1 MSDRQDGAARY
12 GVDSKAQWEI
22 HGETNAGTGGYKAM
36 EQLWEFES
44 PRWCGH
50 HPQGHCNRYHA
61 VSVRTKI
68 YIFDDSSIT
77 SYKTS
82 VLGGYAISSG
92 KIVKKIMKESKLC
105 VLFPTAS
112 QSLYGKIMM

>member
-1 MSDRQDGAARY
+1 MGVRSPPDGVATTHKVIATDTMRY
-12 GVDSKAQWEI
+12 LYE
-22 HGETNAGTGGYKAM
+22 
-36 EQLWEFES
+36 L
-44 PRWCGH
+44 
-50 HPQGHCNRYHA
+50 
-61 VSVRTKI
+61 KI
-68 YIFDDSSIT
+68 YIFDDSSVT

>member
-1 MSDRQDGAARY
+1 MDYAPAGRGA
-12 GVDSKAQWEI
+12 V
-22 HGETNAGTGGYKAM
+22 
-36 EQLWEFES
+36 
-44 PRWCGH
+44 
-50 HPQGHCNRYHA
+50 A
-61 VSVRTKI
+61 VSYTHLDVYKRQTDTMRYLYELKI